1 MRLLPDA
8 DSFRRL
14 VDGSDRRPTAGILRG
29 FLAAAAIPYA
39 AAVELRN
46 RAYDAG
52 LLRTVRPD
60 VPVVSIGNLTLGG
73 TGKTPLVAW
82 AARQFLGRGTAV
94 AIVSRGYAA
103 RPGERSDEALEL
115 GLLLPGVPHV
125 ADRDRVAA
133 VRRAATDHRARVVL
147 LDDGFQ
153 HRRLGRSLDI
163 VTIDATDPFG
173 GGRIF
178 PRGLLREPIRSLA
191 RADAV
196 VVTRSDMADAAT
208 LETIDRVIAKSCGGR
223 RPGVW
228 AESRHG
234 PTRLRSWSGTTEPV
248 GSLAGRR
255 VVAVSGI
262 GNPAPFR
269 ATLERLGAI
278 VVAHRTFPD
287 HHPYDDADREAIG
300 RDAARRGV
308 EWVVTTLKDLVKL
321 RIDRLGDVPLAA
333 VEIELSIT
341 RGREQLERLLA
352 GVPCAA

>member
-1 MRLLPDA
+1 MSLLPDA
-8 DSFRRL
+8 ESFRRL
-14 VDGSDRRPTAGILRG
+14 VDGTDRRPVAGILRG

-46 RAYDAG
+46 KAYDVG

-82 AARQFLGRGTAV
+82 AAGQFLHRGATV
-94 AIVSRGYAA
+94 AIVSRGYGA
-103 RPGERSDEALEL
+103 RRGERSDEALEL

-133 VRRAATDHRARVVL
+133 VRRAVTDHGTDVVL

-196 VVTRSDMADAAT
+196 VITRSDMVDAAT
-208 LETIDRVIAKSCGGR
+208 VETIDSVVVKSCGGR
-223 RPGVW
+223 RPEVW

-234 PTRLRSWSGTTEPV
+234 PTRLRNWSGTTVPL

-255 VVAVSGI
+255 IIAVSGI

-287 HHPYDDADREAIG
+287 HHPYGDADREAIG
-300 RDAARRGV
+300 REAAHRGV
-308 EWVVTTLKDLVKL
+308 DSIVTTLKDLVKL
-321 RIDRLGDVPLAA
+321 RADRLGDVPLAA

-352 GVPCAA
+352 EVPCAA